1 MDRIFRQAG
10 EVLRWRQKWVE
21 RGSLKGGLYGMV
33 REENKIGRDTGGLG
47 TPLE

>member
-1 MDRIFRQAG
+1 MDRISAG
-10 EVLRWRQKWVE
+10 RRGAEVETKWVE

-33 REENKIGRDTGGLG
+33 KGENKIGRDTGGLG